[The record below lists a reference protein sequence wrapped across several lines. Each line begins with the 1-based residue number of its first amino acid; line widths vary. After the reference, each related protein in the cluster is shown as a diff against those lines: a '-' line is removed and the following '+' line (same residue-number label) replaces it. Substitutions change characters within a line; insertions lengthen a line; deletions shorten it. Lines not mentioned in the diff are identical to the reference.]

1 MVTRDRPALI
11 VGGGIGGLCTAIA
24 LAQNGWAVRVL
35 EQAPQFGA
43 IGYGI
48 QLGPNVFPA
57 FDRLGVS
64 AEVLA
69 RATLPENVWMFDAF
83 DGKPVTRVRADEAFR
98 ARYGHPYVAI
108 HRVDLHNILVGAC
121 KRYPSIMLDED
132 AAVTGYEDAGDRVV
146 VATRDGRRIEG
157 AFVVGAD
164 GLRSRIRAQMIGES
178 DPTLIG
184 YVAHRTIVPIEKAPQ
199 GFPLGDV
206 ALWGGPGFHI
216 VHYPLRDRTLFN
228 IVAVFRTDTFSQK
241 GDVESYRAELQRTY
255 AQAHPVM
262 REMIAL
268 LDLERR
274 WPIGDREPRRGWSQG
289 RACLIGDAAHATLQ
303 SLAQGAGMAI
313 EDAIVFADCV
323 EACGDDSRGDDYPA
337 AFAAF
342 EKARFTRTARVQ
354 LESRFM
360 WFHLYHTGGVE
371 TDVRN
376 EAYRARSD
384 EDVWRCL
391 DWLYMDAPR

>member
-1 MVTRDRPALI
+1 VTKRNEAALV
-11 VGGGIGGLCTAIA
+11 VGGGIGGLCAAIA
-24 LAQNGWAVRVL
+24 LAQKGWTVRVL

-64 AEVLA
+64 AAVLEK
-69 RATLPENVWMFDAF
+69 ATLPENVWMFDAF
-83 DGKPVTRVRADEAFR
+83 DGMPVTRVRTDEGFR
-98 ARYGHPYVAI
+98 QRYGHPYVAI
-108 HRVDLHNILVGAC
+108 HRVDLHNILVDAC
-121 KRYPSIMLDED
+121 KRYPGITLDEN
-132 AAVTGYEDAGDRVV
+132 AAVAAWQDLGDRVV
-146 VATRDGRRIEG
+146 VSTADGRRIEG

-178 DPTLIG
+178 DPSLIG
-184 YVAHRTIVPIEKAPQ
+184 YVAHRTIVPIEKAPK

-216 VHYPLRDRTLFN
+216 VHYPLRGMTLFN

-255 AQAHPVM
+255 EQAHPVM

-313 EDAIVFADCV
+313 ENAIVFADCI
-323 EACGDDSRGDDYPA
+323 EAGGEDYPA
-337 AFAAF
+337 AFSRF
-342 EKARFTRTARVQ
+342 ERARFVRTARVQ
-354 LESRFM
+354 LESRTM
-360 WFHLYHTGGVE
+360 WFQLYHTGGVE
-371 TDVRN
+371 TEVRN

-391 DWLYMDAPR
+391 DWLYRDAPR